1 MSALKH
7 NAENERVKRRYFAYL
22 KEARR
27 YSESSLDEVAK
38 ALHRFEVYTKFRDFR
53 KFHIEQ
59 PIAFKRELAD
69 QRNARTDKPL
79 SKATQQRTLA
89 VLRSFFHWLAGQPGF
104 RSRLS
109 YADADYFS
117 LSEKDLRIAKASH
130 EQRFPTLEQVLHVLA
145 VMPTETE
152 VDRRNRAVIALAIL
166 TGARDGAIA
175 SLKLKHVDLIEG
187 CIRQDARDVKTKF
200 SKSFTSWFFPVGAGA
215 VEIIGD
221 WVTYLTHEKLFGNDD
236 PLFPKTQV
244 VVGAELKFEAHG
256 LTNEH
261 WSSAAPIRQIFRDAF
276 GAASLPYFNPHSF
289 RKTLTQL
296 GERVCNTPEEF
307 KAWSQNLGHDHV
319 MTTLMSYGSVP
330 KSRQAE
336 IIRKLGEPKVPTN
349 DLISQM
355 TALLAQYQDKKG
367 AYRSR
372 GFEGF
377 ELS

>member
-7 NAENERVKRRYFAYL
+7 NAENERLKRRYFAYL
-22 KEARR
+22 KEAKR

-59 PIAFKRELAD
+59 AIAFKRHLAAE
-69 QRNARTDKPL
+69 RNVQTNKPL
-79 SKATQQRTLA
+79 SMATQQRTLA
-89 VLRSFFHWLAGQPGF
+89 VLKTFFHWLAGQPGF

-117 LSEKDLRIAKASH
+117 LSEKDLRIAKANH
-130 EQRFPTLEQVLHVLA
+130 EQRFPTLEQVLYVLA

-152 VDRRNRAVIALAIL
+152 VNRRNRAVMALAIL

-175 SLKLKHVDLIEG
+175 SLKLKHVDLVEG

-200 SKSFTSWFFPVGAGA
+200 SKSFTSWFFPVGGDAD
-215 VEIIGD
+215 EILGD
-221 WVTYLTHEKLFGNDD
+221 WVAYLTREKLFGNDD

-256 LTNEH
+256 LTNER

-276 GAASLPYFNPHSF
+276 GAAGLPYFNPHSF

-330 KSRQAE
+330 QFRQAE
-336 IIRKLGEPKVPTN
+336 IIRKLGEPKVPAN
-349 DLISQM
+349 EIVSQM
-355 TALLAQYQDKKG
+355 TALLAQYQDK
-367 AYRSR
+367 
-372 GFEGF
+372 
-377 ELS
+377 